1 MPSLPGDLRLSGK
14 QAATILEKVC
24 EAPGTSYSQVRTVS
38 ATLSYLHAILTGT
51 QGKNWK
57 AVTAV
62 LHAYDETDF
71 QLIRKSLKPT
81 VIPSPQNVR
90 DAFSKGWDVACGV
103 PFVFWCTMLLAGW
116 CTYLWG
122 CRPNC
127 DMNSLKTSAVHCDNE
142 PQGAGLKPEGGWG

>member
-1 MPSLPGDLRLSGK
+1 MHCNKNNIVNRFGDTRFVTEMLQIMMDNPRQFPTKFHPLFT
-14 QAATILEKVC
+14 QF
-24 EAPGTSYSQVRTVS
+24 QV
-38 ATLSYLHAILTGT
+38 
-51 QGKNWK
+51 

-62 LHAYDETDF
+62 LHAYDESDF
-71 QLIRKSLKPT
+71 HLIRKSLKPT
-81 VIPSPQNVR
+81 VIPSPQNLR
-90 DAFSKGWDVACGV
+90 DAFSKGWDIACGV

-142 PQGAGLKPEGGWG
+142 PQGAGLKPEA